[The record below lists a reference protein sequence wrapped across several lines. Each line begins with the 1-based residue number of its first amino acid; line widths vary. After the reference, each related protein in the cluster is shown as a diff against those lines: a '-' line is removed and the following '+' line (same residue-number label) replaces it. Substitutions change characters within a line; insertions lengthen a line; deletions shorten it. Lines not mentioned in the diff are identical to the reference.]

1 VRIFLKEACSLQT
14 VGFNVTLLVA
24 DGLGNSEIYGVKV
37 VDAGKFYGGRI
48 KRFYQNPKRILKSL
62 KDIDCEI
69 YHFHDPEL
77 IPVGLRL
84 IRKGKKVIY
93 DAHEDLPQQTMSKE
107 YIPVFFRKIVAIG
120 IRMYE
125 NYASRKFSAILTATP
140 FIRQRFE
147 KLNANR
153 IDINNYP
160 LYDEINK
167 SLQEK
172 KRDGGVIYIGQISE
186 ARGIFPLLE
195 ALSNGNYKLK
205 LAGIFENDKL
215 KINVMQHLNWHKV
228 EYLGQISRKELYEE
242 LMTSSVGVAT
252 FLPEPNHIHS
262 QPNKMFEYMSAGI
275 PVVASNFPLWK
286 EIIEGNRCGI
296 CVDPMNPK
304 AIADAINYLLINLD
318 KAEEM
323 GKNGQKAVINK
334 YNWESEKKKLL
345 GLYEKLI
352 NNV

>member
-1 VRIFLKEACSLQT
+1 
-14 VGFNVTLLVA
+14 
-24 DGLGNSEIYGVKV
+24 
-37 VDAGKFYGGRI
+37 
-48 KRFYQNPKRILKSL
+48 
-62 KDIDCEI
+62 
-69 YHFHDPEL
+69 
-77 IPVGLRL
+77 
-84 IRKGKKVIY
+84 
-93 DAHEDLPQQTMSKE
+93 M
-107 YIPVFFRKIVAIG
+107 
-120 IRMYE
+120 
-125 NYASRKFSAILTATP
+125 
-140 FIRQRFE
+140 
-147 KLNANR
+147 
-153 IDINNYP
+153 
-160 LYDEINK
+160 
-167 SLQEK
+167 
-172 KRDGGVIYIGQISE
+172 
-186 ARGIFPLLE
+186 
-195 ALSNGNYKLK
+195 SNGNYKLK

-334 YNWESEKKKLL
+334 YNWESEKKELL